1 MIKSVFA
8 NPSLD
13 QIHTKLREVHTI
25 AVVGISSKPNR
36 PSHRVSAAM
45 QTYGFR
51 IIPVRPGGGEILG
64 ETVYGS
70 LDEIQGPIDLVDVFR
85 APEHVPA
92 IVDEVISLEIPSI
105 WLQEGVIHEES
116 AQRAVDADIFTV
128 MDRCIYRDY
137 VELFR

>member
-1 MIKSVFA
+1 MPFT
-8 NPSLD
+8 NPTLD
-13 QIHTKLREVHTI
+13 QIHTHLSQVRTI
-25 AVVGISSKPNR
+25 AVVGLSTQPNR

-45 QTYGFR
+45 QAYGFR

-64 ETVYGS
+64 EHVYNS

-85 APEHVPA
+85 APEHVPSIVEKA
-92 IVDEVISLEIPSI
+92 IELQLPAI
-105 WLQEGVIHEES
+105 WLQEGVVHTEAAE
-116 AQRAVDADIFTV
+116 RAVEAGIFTI

>member
-1 MIKSVFA
+1 VLS
-8 NPSLD
+8 NPTLD
-13 QIHTKLREVHTI
+13 QIHTKLREIHTI
-25 AVVGISSKPNR
+25 AVVGISSQPNR

-45 QTYGFR
+45 QAYGFR

-70 LDEIQGPIDLVDVFR
+70 LDEIQGPIDMVDVFR

-92 IVDEVISLEIPSI
+92 IVEKVISLDIPAI
-105 WLQEGVIHEES
+105 WLQEGVVHTEA
-116 AQRAVDADIFTV
+116 AQHARDAGIFTV

>member
-1 MIKSVFA
+1 MFT

-13 QIHTKLREVHTI
+13 QIHTRLREIHTI
-25 AVVGISSKPNR
+25 AVVGISSQPNR

-92 IVDEVISLEIPSI
+92 IVDETISLEIPAI
-105 WLQEGVIHEES
+105 WLQEGVIHAES
-116 AQRAVDADIFTV
+116 AQRASDANIFTV

>member
-1 MIKSVFA
+1 MFT

-13 QIHTKLREVHTI
+13 QIHTRLREIHTI
-25 AVVGISSKPNR
+25 AVVGISSQPNR

-92 IVDEVISLEIPSI
+92 IVDDTISLEIPAI
-105 WLQEGVIHEES
+105 WLQEGVIHAES
-116 AQRAVDADIFTV
+116 AQRASDANIFTV